1 MRRTEITID
10 FYDIKNLISWDYDFS
25 DNPVRRSLPDGKTT
39 LFYLERFFTASK
51 LKKYRS
57 KSHFAKCELSKQAL
71 PTIEELLNKT
81 LKTYQDTKNLLEKT
95 VKKLPFK
102 DILKK
107 ESKQHVEHIKI
118 EILPCAPAL
127 SFVRINQLCDESIS
141 LLKQIHLSGSI
152 TTKEYYQQR
161 NNIYK
166 DLNKLKTSI
175 KKIVDG
181 IGEKVKTIKESEK
194 QN

>member
-1 MRRTEITID
+1 MRRTNITIE
-10 FYDIKNLISWDYDFS
+10 FHDIKNLIAWNYDFS
-25 DNPVRRSLPDGKTT
+25 DTSIRRSLPDGKTT

-51 LKKYRS
+51 LKKFRS
-57 KSHFAKCELSKQAL
+57 KSHFAKCELSKQVL
-71 PTIEELLNKT
+71 PSIEEQLNTT
-81 LKTYQDTKNLLEKT
+81 LKAYQETKNVLEKT

-102 DILKK
+102 DILKQ
-107 ESKQHVEHIKI
+107 ESKQHIEQIKL

-127 SFVRINQLCDESIS
+127 SFIRINQLCDESIA

-166 DLNKLKTSI
+166 DLNKLRTSI
-175 KKIVDG
+175 KQIVDN
-181 IGEKVKTIKESEK
+181 IGEKVRPIKESEN